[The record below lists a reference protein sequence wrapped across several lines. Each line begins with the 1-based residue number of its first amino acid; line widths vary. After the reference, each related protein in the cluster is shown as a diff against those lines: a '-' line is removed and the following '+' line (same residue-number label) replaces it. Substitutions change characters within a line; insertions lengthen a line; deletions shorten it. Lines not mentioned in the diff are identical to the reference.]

1 MVEADPSAPTSAVA
15 PLRADPG
22 RSALLFDFDG
32 TLSPI
37 VDDPDAAGPAA
48 GVVGL
53 LEELAGR
60 YRTVGAVSGRPVAFL
75 AARLPSSLV
84 LSGLYGLESVVDGVR
99 ADRSGVEVWRH
110 PVAEAAAL
118 AVGRGPEGMRVE
130 PKGLSVTLHYRAR
143 PDLGG
148 PVLHLA
154 EALAAE
160 TGLEARAAKM
170 SVELHPPV
178 DADKGLVVRELA
190 VGAAAVLY
198 AGDDLGDLPAFAAL
212 AELRADGRATVA
224 VAVETPELP
233 ASLRAAADLLVD
245 GTQGVV
251 GLLHALLV
259 P

>member
-1 MVEADPSAPTSAVA
+1 VAEVDRAALTSAVA

-22 RSALLFDFDG
+22 GSVLLFDFDG

-37 VDDPDAAGPAA
+37 VDDPDAAGPAP

-53 LEELAGR
+53 LEELTAR
-60 YRTVGAVSGRPVAFL
+60 YRTVGAVSGRPVDFL

-99 ADRSGVEVWRH
+99 ADRTGVEVWRH
-110 PVAEAAAL
+110 RVDDAAAR
-118 AVGRGPEGMRVE
+118 AVEQAPEGMRVE
-130 PKGLSVTLHYRAR
+130 PKGLSVTLHYRGR
-143 PDLGG
+143 PELAE

-170 SVELHPPV
+170 SAELHPPV

-190 VGAAAVLY
+190 VGAAAILY

-212 AELRADGRATVA
+212 ADLRADGRATLA

-233 ASLRAAADLLVD
+233 ASLRAAADLLVA
-245 GTQGVV
+245 GPQGIVD
-251 GLLHALLV
+251 LLHALLA
-259 P
+259 